1 MDTVLGLL
9 GLVLYVIL
17 VLLLSAG
24 VTALVVRL
32 SPTSTGSKSRQTSS

>member
-9 GLVLYVIL
+9 GLALYVIL

-24 VTALVVRL
+24 ITALVVKL
-32 SPTSTGSKSRQTSS
+32 SPTSAGSKSRQPSS